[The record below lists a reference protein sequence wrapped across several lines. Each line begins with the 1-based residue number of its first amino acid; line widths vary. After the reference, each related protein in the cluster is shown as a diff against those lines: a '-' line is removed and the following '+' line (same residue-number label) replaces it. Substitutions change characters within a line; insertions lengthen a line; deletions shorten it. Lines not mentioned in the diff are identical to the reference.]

1 MYAHADRSSRSH
13 RLAALVVVVSL
24 AAVWPTSADAGS
36 AQHKRIAKVRL
47 LYDRLLGTTPHDI
60 IAGTLPVSDVFAES
74 VRGRVTPLGQYDS
87 LEAAREYFYGLLVPP
102 TVSAAAVE
110 LHSVVASGDRVAV

>member
-1 MYAHADRSSRSH
+1 VVAV
-13 RLAALVVVVSL
+13 AA
-24 AAVWPTSADAGS
+24 AWPLSADAAS
-36 AQHKRIAKVRL
+36 AQRKRIAKVRL

-60 IAGTLPVSDVFAES
+60 ITGTLPVTDLFADD

-102 TVSAAAVE
+102 TGSAAAVE
-110 LHSVVASGDRVAV
+110 LRSVVASGDRVAVRPTSRSTSRARRSRGS